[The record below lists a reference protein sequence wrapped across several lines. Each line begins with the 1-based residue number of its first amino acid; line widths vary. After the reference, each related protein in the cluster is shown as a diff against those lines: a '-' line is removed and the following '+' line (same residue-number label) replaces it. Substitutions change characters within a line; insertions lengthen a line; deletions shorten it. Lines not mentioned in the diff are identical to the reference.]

1 MPAQHGNRSRYNAGC
16 RCDPCKGA
24 NRDYQKMRGQSIR
37 NAKHAPATVTAL
49 PRTPATVQAANP
61 DVGRV
66 EAGVLAEIDGLS
78 TAASRQGLVEIAI
91 ALARVLDSPLAIAQH
106 ASAGHRLSETL
117 DKIRKGS
124 DSKKSK
130 LAAVRSMT
138 RPTEVAG

>member
-1 MPAQHGNRSRYNAGC
+1 MPAPHGNRSRYNAGC
-16 RCDPCKGA
+16 RCDPCKQS
-24 NRDYQKMRGQSIR
+24 NRDYQKVRGQSIR
-37 NAKHAPATVTAL
+37 TAKHAPAALTVVPSPAKTPET
-49 PRTPATVQAANP
+49 PRA

-66 EAGVLAEIDGLS
+66 EAGVMAEIDGLS

-138 RPTEVAG
+138 REAAG